1 MVKGKSAVLFAG
13 LLVIIDMA
21 MMVLAFV
28 FTYYL
33 RLWTERLTPAELGSL
48 RGYASVIVIQ
58 VLTLVSVFFFSRLY
72 HRQRG
77 LSHVD
82 EFYSVFVAV
91 SVGTIISVAANSFLI
106 RNGPDYSRR
115 MIVFCWLLTIV
126 LVTLGRLV
134 YSRLI
139 WSLQSRGVGGARVLI
154 VGTGETGR
162 MVLQAMRRLPGLG
175 YAVVG
180 MVSQASQQSVDL
192 GVPTLGTTDELLSL
206 IRSERIDEVIIAL
219 PDAASREILPII
231 SDCHRARVA
240 TRVYP
245 SAFQLITSD
254 LSIGHLGG
262 LPLLTVRDTVL
273 RGWRLTLKRAMDIT
287 GSAVGLVILSPL
299 MVLVALLIKLDSPGS
314 AFYTQERMG
323 LDEKPFRMIKFRSM
337 KEGAEND
344 TGPVWAVKG
353 DPRRTR
359 LGAFIRRYSLDELPQ
374 FINVF
379 LGEMSLV
386 GPRPERPVFVEQFK
400 QIIPRYVERHQ
411 EKAGMTGWAQV
422 NGLRGDTSIVTRTK
436 YDLYYIENWSI
447 LFDLKIIIKTF
458 FTFFRDKAAI

>member
-1 MVKGKSAVLFAG
+1 VVKGKSAVLFAG
-13 LLVIIDMA
+13 LLVIIDAA

-28 FTYYL
+28 FSYYL

-48 RGYASVIVIQ
+48 QGYTSVIVIQ
-58 VLTLVSVFFFSRLY
+58 VLTLVLAFFFSRLY

-115 MIVFCWLLTIV
+115 MIVFSWLLTIV
-126 LVTLGRLV
+126 LVTLGRLI

-139 WSLQSRGVGGARVLI
+139 WSLQSRGIGGARVLI

-175 YAVVG
+175 YVVVG
-180 MVSQASQQSVDL
+180 MVNQASQQSVDL
-192 GVPTLGTTDELLSL
+192 GVPTVGSTDELLSL
-206 IRSERIDEVIIAL
+206 IRSEQIDEVIIAL

-287 GSAVGLVILSPL
+287 GSAVGLIVLSPL
-299 MVLVALLIKLDSPGS
+299 MLFVALLIKLDSPGS

-337 KEGAEND
+337 KEGAENE
-344 TGPVWAVKG
+344 TGPVWAVAG

-422 NGLRGDTSIVTRTK
+422 NGLRGDTSVVARTK

-447 LFDLKIIIKTF
+447 LFDLKIIIKTV

>member
-1 MVKGKSAVLFAG
+1 MKDKSSVLFAG
-13 LLVIIDMA
+13 LLVVVDMA
-21 MMVLAFV
+21 MMILAFI
-28 FTYYL
+28 FSYYL
-33 RLWTERLTPAELGSL
+33 RLWTEQLTPADIGTLGNFL
-48 RGYASVIVIQ
+48 AVILIQ
-58 VLTLVSVFFFSRLY
+58 VLTLVSVFFFTRLY

-82 EFYSVFVAV
+82 EFYSIFVAV
-91 SVGTIISVAANSFLI
+91 SVGTIMSVAFNSFII
-106 RNGPDYSRR
+106 RNGPDYTRR
-115 MIVFCWLLTIV
+115 MIVFSWALTIV
-126 LVTLGRLV
+126 LVTLGRLLH
-134 YSRLI
+134 SRLR
-139 WSLQSRGVGGARVLI
+139 WSLQSRGVGSSRVLI

-162 MVLQAMRRLPGLG
+162 MILNAIGRLPGLG
-175 YAVVG
+175 YEVVG
-180 MVSQASQQSVDL
+180 MVSQHSGGEELEIPVL
-192 GVPTLGTTDELLSL
+192 GITDELTSL
-206 IRSERIDEVIIAL
+206 IASARIDEVIIAL
-219 PDAASREILPII
+219 PEASSSEILPII
-231 SDCHRARVA
+231 SDCHRAKVA

-245 SAFQLITSD
+245 SVFQLITSD

-273 RGWRLTLKRAMDIT
+273 RGWRLTLKRAMDVA
-287 GSAVGLVILSPL
+287 GSAVGLVLLSPVML
-299 MVLVALLIKLDSPGS
+299 LVAVLIKLDSRGS

-323 LDEKPFRMIKFRSM
+323 LDEKPFHMIKFRSM
-337 KEGAEND
+337 REGAENE
-344 TGPVWAVKG
+344 TGPVWAVKE

-359 LGAFIRRYSLDELPQ
+359 LGAFIRRFSLDELPQ

-422 NGLRGDTSIVTRTK
+422 NGLRGDTSILDRTK

-458 FTFFRDKAAI
+458 STFFRDKAAI

>member
-1 MVKGKSAVLFAG
+1 MKDKGTVLFAV
-13 LLVIIDMA
+13 LLVIIDMV
-21 MMVLAFV
+21 MMFLAFV
-28 FTYYL
+28 FSYYL
-33 RLWTERLTPAELGSL
+33 RLRTEELSPADIGSL
-48 RGYASVIVIQ
+48 GNYLGMIVIQ
-58 VLTLVSVFFFSRLY
+58 VLTLVGVFFFAKLY

-91 SVGTIISVAANSFLI
+91 SVGTIMSVAFNSVII

-115 MIVFCWLLTIV
+115 MIVWSWAFTIV
-126 LVTLGRLV
+126 LVTLGRLLN
-134 YSRLI
+134 SRLR
-139 WSLQSRGVGGARVLI
+139 WSLQSQGVGAARVLI
-154 VGTGETGR
+154 VGTGDTGR
-162 MVLQAMRRLPGLG
+162 MVLRAIRRSPGLG
-175 YAVVG
+175 YEVVG
-180 MVSQASQQSVDL
+180 MVSQDSKAEKAD
-192 GVPTLGTTDELLSL
+192 VPVLGTTEELPSL
-206 IRSERIDEVIIAL
+206 IASEAIDEVIIAL
-219 PDAASREILPII
+219 PEATSGEMLPII
-231 SDCHRARVA
+231 SDCHKAKVA

-273 RGWRLTLKRAMDIT
+273 RGWRLTLKRAMDVV
-287 GSAVGLVILSPL
+287 GSTVGLVLLSPFL
-299 MVLVALLIKLDSPGS
+299 LLLALLIKLDSAGP

-323 LDEKPFRMIKFRSM
+323 LDEKRFQVIKFRSM
-337 KEGAEND
+337 KEGAED
-344 TGPVWAVKG
+344 ETGPVWATKE

-359 LGAFIRRYSLDELPQ
+359 FGAFLRRFSLDELPQ

-386 GPRPERPVFVEQFK
+386 GPRPERPMFVEQFK
-400 QIIPRYVERHQ
+400 QVIPRYVERHQ

-422 NGLRGDTSIVTRTK
+422 NGLRGDTSIVERTK

-447 LFDLKIIIKTF
+447 FFDLKILIRTA
-458 FTFFRDKAAI
+458 FTFLRDKAAI

>member
-13 LLVIIDMA
+13 LLVMIDVV
-21 MMVLAFV
+21 MMVVAFI
-28 FTYYL
+28 FSYYL
-33 RLWTERLTPAELGSL
+33 RLWTEQLTPAELGSL
-48 RGYASVIVIQ
+48 RAYASVILIQ
-58 VLTLVSVFFFSRLY
+58 VLTLVSVFFFTRLY

-77 LSHVD
+77 LSLVD

-115 MIVFCWLLTIV
+115 MIVFSWILTIV
-126 LVTLGRLV
+126 LVTLGRLL

-139 WSLQSRGVGGARVLI
+139 WSLQSRGIGGARVLI

-162 MVLQAMRRLPGLG
+162 MVLQAIRRLPGLG
-175 YAVVG
+175 YEMAG
-180 MVSQASQQSVDL
+180 MVSQDSRAEDL
-192 GVPTLGTTDELLSL
+192 GVPILGTTDELLSL
-206 IRSERIDEVIIAL
+206 VRSEHIDEVIIAL
-219 PDAASREILPII
+219 PDATSREILPII

-273 RGWRLTLKRAMDIT
+273 RGWRLTLKRAMDIV
-287 GSAVGLVILSPL
+287 GSVVGLVILSPF
-299 MVLVALLIKLDSPGS
+299 MVLTALLIKLNSPGS

-323 LDEKPFRMIKFRSM
+323 LDEKPFQMVKFRSM
-337 KEGAEND
+337 REGAENE

-359 LGAFIRRYSLDELPQ
+359 LGAFIRRHSLDELPQ

-422 NGLRGDTSIVTRTK
+422 NGLRGDTSIVARTK

-447 LFDLKIIIKTF
+447 LFDLKILIKTC

>member
-1 MVKGKSAVLFAG
+1 
-13 LLVIIDMA
+13 
-21 MMVLAFV
+21 
-28 FTYYL
+28 
-33 RLWTERLTPAELGSL
+33 
-48 RGYASVIVIQ
+48 
-58 VLTLVSVFFFSRLY
+58 
-72 HRQRG
+72 
-77 LSHVD
+77 VD

-91 SVGTIISVAANSFLI
+91 SVGTIMSVAFNSFII
-106 RNGPDYSRR
+106 RNGPDYTRR
-115 MIVFCWLLTIV
+115 MIVFNWALAIV
-126 LVTLGRLV
+126 LVTLGRLL
-134 YSRLI
+134 YSRLR
-139 WSLQSRGVGGARVLI
+139 WGLQSRGVGSSRVLI
-154 VGTGETGR
+154 VGTGQTGR
-162 MVLQAMRRLPGLG
+162 MVLNAIRRLPGLG
-175 YAVVG
+175 YEVVG
-180 MVSQASQQSVDL
+180 MVSRDSEGEELEIPV
-192 GVPTLGTTDELLSL
+192 LGTTDELTSL
-206 IRSERIDEVIIAL
+206 IASARIDEVIIAL
-219 PDAASREILPII
+219 PEASSSEILPII
-231 SDCHRARVA
+231 SDCHRARVT

-273 RGWRLTLKRAMDIT
+273 RGWRLTLKRAMDVA
-287 GSAVGLVILSPL
+287 GSAVGLVLLSPIML
-299 MVLVALLIKLDSPGS
+299 LVAVLIKLDSPGS

-323 LDEKPFRMIKFRSM
+323 LDEKPFHMIKFRSM
-337 KEGAEND
+337 REGAENE
-344 TGPVWAVKG
+344 TGPVWAVKE

-359 LGAFIRRYSLDELPQ
+359 LGVFIRRFSLDELPQ

-422 NGLRGDTSIVTRTK
+422 NGLRGDTSIVDRTK

>member
-1 MVKGKSAVLFAG
+1 VKDKSSVLFAG
-13 LLVIIDMA
+13 LLVMSDVV
-21 MMVLAFV
+21 MMVIAFI
-28 FTYYL
+28 FSYYL
-33 RLWTERLTPAELGSL
+33 RLWTEQLTPAELGYL
-48 RGYASVIVIQ
+48 RGYASVILIQ
-58 VLTLVSVFFFSRLY
+58 VLTLVSLFFFTRLY

-115 MIVFCWLLTIV
+115 MIVFSWILTIV
-126 LVTLGRLV
+126 LVTLGRLL

-139 WSLQSRGVGGARVLI
+139 WSLQSRGIGGARVLI

-162 MVLQAMRRLPGLG
+162 ILLQTMRRSPGLG
-175 YAVVG
+175 YEVVG
-180 MVSQASQQSVDL
+180 IVSQDSRAEDN
-192 GVPTLGTTDELLSL
+192 GVPILGTTDELLSL
-206 IRSERIDEVIIAL
+206 VRSEHIDEVIIAL
-219 PDAASREILPII
+219 PDATSREILPII

-273 RGWRLTLKRAMDIT
+273 RGWRLTLKRAMDIM
-287 GSAVGLVILSPL
+287 GSAVGLVILSPF
-299 MVLVALLIKLDSPGS
+299 MLVTALLIKLDSSGS

-323 LDEKPFRMIKFRSM
+323 LDEKPFQMVKFRSM
-337 KEGAEND
+337 REGAENE

-422 NGLRGDTSIVTRTK
+422 NGLRGDTSIVARTK

-447 LFDLKIIIKTF
+447 LFDLKILIKTF

>member
-1 MVKGKSAVLFAG
+1 MKDESTVVFAT
-13 LLVIIDMA
+13 LLVVIDVV
-21 MMVLAFV
+21 MMTLAFV
-28 FTYYL
+28 FSYFM
-33 RLWTERLTPAELGSL
+33 RLWTERLTPADIGYLGSYL
-48 RGYASVIVIQ
+48 GVMLIQ
-58 VLTLVSVFFFSRLY
+58 ILTLITVFFFSKLY

-82 EFYSVFVAV
+82 EFYAVFVAV
-91 SVGTIISVAANSFLI
+91 SVGTIVSVAANSFII

-115 MIVFCWLLTIV
+115 MIVFSWGLTIA
-126 LVTLGRLV
+126 LVTMGRLL
-134 YSRLI
+134 YARLK
-139 WSLQSRGVGGARVLI
+139 WALQTRGMGVARVLI

-162 MVLQAMRRLPGLG
+162 MILHAIQRSPGLG
-175 YAVVG
+175 YNVVG
-180 MVSQASQQSVDL
+180 MVSKDSEEAEYA
-192 GVPTLGTTDELLSL
+192 GVPVLGNTDELPSL
-206 IRSERIDEVIIAL
+206 IRVHNIGTVIIAR
-219 PDAASREILPII
+219 PEAPSEEILPII
-231 SDCHRARVA
+231 SDCHRAKVA

-245 SAFQLITSD
+245 NVFQLITSD

-273 RGWRLTLKRAMDIT
+273 RGWKLTLKRAMDVV
-287 GSAVGLVILSPL
+287 GSAVGLVLLSPFML
-299 MVLVALLIKLDSPGS
+299 LIALLIKLDSRGP

-323 LDEKPFRMIKFRSM
+323 LDSRPFEMIKFRSM
-337 KEGAEND
+337 QEGAED
-344 TGPVWAVKG
+344 ETGPVWATKE

-359 LGAFIRRYSLDELPQ
+359 LGAFIRRYSIDELPQ

-379 LGEMSLV
+379 TGDMSLV
-386 GPRPERPVFVEQFK
+386 GPRPERPVFVQQFK

-422 NGLRGDTSIVTRTK
+422 NGLRGDTSIVERTK

-447 LFDLKIIIKTF
+447 LFDLKILIKTV

>member
-1 MVKGKSAVLFAG
+1 MAMRDKSTVLFAG
-13 LLVIIDMA
+13 LLVIVDMA
-21 MMVLAFV
+21 MMVLAFI
-28 FTYYL
+28 FSYYL
-33 RLWTERLTPAELGSL
+33 RLWTEQLTSAELGTLGS
-48 RGYASVIVIQ
+48 YAGVILIQ
-58 VLTLVSVFFFSRLY
+58 VLTLASVFFFTRLY

-91 SVGTIISVAANSFLI
+91 SVGTIMSVAFNSFII

-115 MIVFCWLLTIV
+115 MIVFSWAFTIV
-126 LVTLGRLV
+126 LVTLGRLLL
-134 YSRLI
+134 SRLK
-139 WSLQSRGVGGARVLI
+139 WSLQGRGVGSARVLI

-162 MVLQAMRRLPGLG
+162 MILHAIRRLPGLG
-175 YAVVG
+175 YEVVG
-180 MVSQASQQSVDL
+180 MVSQDSHGEDL
-192 GVPTLGTTDELLSL
+192 GIPILGTTNELLSVV
-206 IRSERIDEVIIAL
+206 SSARIDEVIIAL
-219 PDAASREILPII
+219 PDASSGEILPII

-245 SAFQLITSD
+245 NAFQLITSD

-273 RGWRLTLKRAMDIT
+273 RGWRLTLKRAMDVA
-287 GSAVGLVILSPL
+287 GSAVGLVLLSPL
-299 MVLVALLIKLDSPGS
+299 MLLVAVIIKLDSPGS

-323 LDEKPFRMIKFRSM
+323 LDEKPFQMVKFRSM
-337 KEGAEND
+337 REGAEKE
-344 TGPVWAVKG
+344 TGPVWAVKE

-386 GPRPERPVFVEQFK
+386 GPRPERPVFVDQFK

-422 NGLRGDTSIVTRTK
+422 NGLRGDTSIVERTK

-447 LFDLKIIIKTF
+447 LFDLKILIKTV

>member
-1 MVKGKSAVLFAG
+1 MKGKSAVLFAG
-13 LLVIIDMA
+13 LLVMIDVV
-21 MMVLAFV
+21 MMVVAFI
-28 FTYYL
+28 FSYYL
-33 RLWTERLTPAELGSL
+33 RLWTEQLTPAELGSL
-48 RGYASVIVIQ
+48 RAYASVILIQ
-58 VLTLVSVFFFSRLY
+58 VLTLVSVFFFTRLY

-77 LSHVD
+77 LSLVD

-115 MIVFCWLLTIV
+115 MIVFSWILTIV
-126 LVTLGRLV
+126 LVTLGRLL

-139 WSLQSRGVGGARVLI
+139 WSLQSRGIGGARVLI

-162 MVLQAMRRLPGLG
+162 MVLQAIRRLPGLG
-175 YAVVG
+175 YEMAG
-180 MVSQASQQSVDL
+180 MVSQDSRAEDL
-192 GVPTLGTTDELLSL
+192 GVPILGTTDELLSL
-206 IRSERIDEVIIAL
+206 VRSEHIDEVIIAL
-219 PDAASREILPII
+219 PDATSREILPII

-273 RGWRLTLKRAMDIT
+273 RGWRLTLKRAMDIV
-287 GSAVGLVILSPL
+287 GSVVGLVILSPF
-299 MVLVALLIKLDSPGS
+299 MVLTALLIKLNSPGS

-323 LDEKPFRMIKFRSM
+323 LDEKPFQMVKFRSM
-337 KEGAEND
+337 REGAENE

-359 LGAFIRRYSLDELPQ
+359 LGAFIRRHSLDELPQ

-422 NGLRGDTSIVTRTK
+422 NGLRGDTSIVARTK

-447 LFDLKIIIKTF
+447 LFDLKILIKTF

>member
-1 MVKGKSAVLFAG
+1 MKDKSSVLFAG
-13 LLVIIDMA
+13 LLVMSDVV
-21 MMVLAFV
+21 MMVIAFI
-28 FTYYL
+28 FSYYL
-33 RLWTERLTPAELGSL
+33 RLWTEQLTPAELGYL
-48 RGYASVIVIQ
+48 RGYASVILIQ
-58 VLTLVSVFFFSRLY
+58 VLTLVSLFFFTRLY

-91 SVGTIISVAANSFLI
+91 SVGTIISVAANAFLI

-115 MIVFCWLLTIV
+115 MIVFSWILTIV
-126 LVTLGRLV
+126 LVTLGRLL

-139 WSLQSRGVGGARVLI
+139 WSLQSRGIGGARVLI

-162 MVLQAMRRLPGLG
+162 ILLQTMRRSPGLG
-175 YAVVG
+175 YEVVG
-180 MVSQASQQSVDL
+180 IVSQDSRAEDN
-192 GVPTLGTTDELLSL
+192 GVPILGTTDELLSL
-206 IRSERIDEVIIAL
+206 VRSEHIDEVIIAL
-219 PDAASREILPII
+219 PDATSREILPII

-273 RGWRLTLKRAMDIT
+273 RGWRLTLKRAMDIM
-287 GSAVGLVILSPL
+287 GSAVGLVILSPF
-299 MVLVALLIKLDSPGS
+299 MLVTALLIKLDSSGS

-323 LDEKPFRMIKFRSM
+323 LDEKPFQMIKFRSM
-337 KEGAEND
+337 REGAENE

-359 LGAFIRRYSLDELPQ
+359 LGAFIRRHSLDELPQ

-422 NGLRGDTSIVTRTK
+422 NGLRGDTSIVARTK

-447 LFDLKIIIKTF
+447 LFDLKILIKTC

>member
-1 MVKGKSAVLFAG
+1 MKDKGTVLFAV
-13 LLVIIDMA
+13 LLVIIDMV
-21 MMVLAFV
+21 MMFLAFV
-28 FTYYL
+28 FSYYL
-33 RLWTERLTPAELGSL
+33 RLRTEELSPADIGSL
-48 RGYASVIVIQ
+48 GNYLSMIVIQ
-58 VLTLVSVFFFSRLY
+58 VLTLVGVFFFAKLY

-91 SVGTIISVAANSFLI
+91 SVGTIMSVAFNSVII

-115 MIVFCWLLTIV
+115 MIVWSWAFTIV
-126 LVTLGRLV
+126 LVTLGRLLN
-134 YSRLI
+134 SRLR
-139 WSLQSRGVGGARVLI
+139 WSLQSQGVGAARVLI
-154 VGTGETGR
+154 VGTGDTGR
-162 MVLQAMRRLPGLG
+162 MVLRAIRRSPGLG
-175 YAVVG
+175 YEVVG
-180 MVSQASQQSVDL
+180 MVSQDSKAEKAD
-192 GVPTLGTTDELLSL
+192 VPVLGTTEELPSL
-206 IRSERIDEVIIAL
+206 IASEAIDEVIIAL
-219 PDAASREILPII
+219 PEATSGEMLPII
-231 SDCHRARVA
+231 SDCHKAKVA

-273 RGWRLTLKRAMDIT
+273 RGWRLTLKRAMDVV
-287 GSAVGLVILSPL
+287 GSTVGLVLLSPFL
-299 MVLVALLIKLDSPGS
+299 LLLALLIKLDSAGP

-323 LDEKPFRMIKFRSM
+323 LDEKRFQVIKFRSM
-337 KEGAEND
+337 KEGAED
-344 TGPVWAVKG
+344 ETGPVWATKE

-359 LGAFIRRYSLDELPQ
+359 FGAFLRRFSLDELPQ

-386 GPRPERPVFVEQFK
+386 GPRPERPMFVEQFK
-400 QIIPRYVERHQ
+400 QVIPRYVERHQ

-422 NGLRGDTSIVTRTK
+422 NGLRGDTSIVERTK

-447 LFDLKIIIKTF
+447 FFDLKILIRTA
-458 FTFFRDKAAI
+458 FTFLRDKAAI

>member
-1 MVKGKSAVLFAG
+1 VKGKSSVLFAG
-13 LLVIIDMA
+13 LLVMSDVI
-21 MMVLAFV
+21 MMVIAFI
-28 FTYYL
+28 FSYYL
-33 RLWTERLTPAELGSL
+33 RLWTEQLTPAELGYL
-48 RGYASVIVIQ
+48 RGYASVILIQ
-58 VLTLVSVFFFSRLY
+58 VLTLVSLFFFTRLY

-115 MIVFCWLLTIV
+115 MIVFSWILTIV
-126 LVTLGRLV
+126 LVTLGRLL

-139 WSLQSRGVGGARVLI
+139 WSLQSRGIGGARVLI

-162 MVLQAMRRLPGLG
+162 ILLQTMRRLPGLG
-175 YAVVG
+175 YEVVG
-180 MVSQASQQSVDL
+180 MVSQDSRAEDP
-192 GVPTLGTTDELLSL
+192 GVPIVGTTDELLSL
-206 IRSERIDEVIIAL
+206 VRSEHIDEVIIAL
-219 PDAASREILPII
+219 PDATSREILPII

-273 RGWRLTLKRAMDIT
+273 RGWRLTLKRAMDII
-287 GSAVGLVILSPL
+287 GSAVGLVVLSPF
-299 MVLVALLIKLDSPGS
+299 MLVTALLIKLDSPGS

-323 LDEKPFRMIKFRSM
+323 LDEKPFQMIKFRSM
-337 KEGAEND
+337 REGAETE

-359 LGAFIRRYSLDELPQ
+359 LGALIRRYSLDELPQ

-422 NGLRGDTSIVTRTK
+422 NGLRGDTSIVARTK

-447 LFDLKIIIKTF
+447 LFDLKILIKTF

>member
-1 MVKGKSAVLFAG
+1 MADKNKILFAG
-13 LLVIIDMA
+13 LLVFIDVV
-21 MMVLAFV
+21 MMVAAFV
-28 FTYYL
+28 FSYFL
-33 RLWTERLTPAELGSL
+33 GLWTEHLLPAHMGSL
-48 RGYASVIVIQ
+48 RQYVGLMAIQ
-58 VLTLVSVFFFSRLY
+58 VLTLIGVFFFTKLY

-82 EFYSVFVAV
+82 EFYAVFVAV
-91 SVGTIISVAANSFLI
+91 SVGTIMSVAFNSVI
-106 RNGPDYSRR
+106 VRNGPDYSRR
-115 MIVFCWLLTIV
+115 MIVFTWALTIA
-126 LVTLGRLV
+126 LVTLGRLL
-134 YSRLI
+134 YARLR
-139 WSLQSRGVGGARVLI
+139 WDLHRRGIGGSRVLI

-162 MVLQAMRRLPGLG
+162 MVLRAIQRSPGLG
-175 YAVVG
+175 YEVVG
-180 MVSQASQQSVDL
+180 MVSQNSHPDDL
-192 GVPTLGTTDELLSL
+192 GVPILGSTDELPSL
-206 IRSERIDEVIIAL
+206 ITSESIDEVIIAL
-219 PDAASREILPII
+219 PEATTGEILPII
-231 SDCHRARVA
+231 SDCHRAKVA

-273 RGWRLTLKRAMDIT
+273 RGWRLTLKRAMDVV
-287 GSAVGLVILSPL
+287 GSAVGLVVLSPL
-299 MVLVALLIKLDSPGS
+299 MLVLAVLIKLDSPGS

-323 LDEKPFRMIKFRSM
+323 LDEKPFQMIKFRSM
-337 KEGAEND
+337 REGAED
-344 TGPVWAVKG
+344 ETGPVWAVKE

-359 LGAFIRRYSLDELPQ
+359 LGAFIRRFSLDELPQ

-422 NGLRGDTSIVTRTK
+422 SGLRGDTSVVERTK

-447 LFDLKIIIKTF
+447 LFDLKILIRTA

>member
-1 MVKGKSAVLFAG
+1 VKGKSSVLFAG
-13 LLVIIDMA
+13 LLVMSDVI
-21 MMVLAFV
+21 MMVIAFI
-28 FTYYL
+28 FSYYL
-33 RLWTERLTPAELGSL
+33 RLWTEQLTPAELGYL
-48 RGYASVIVIQ
+48 RGYASVILIQ
-58 VLTLVSVFFFSRLY
+58 VLTLVSLFFFTRLY

-115 MIVFCWLLTIV
+115 MIVFSWILTIV
-126 LVTLGRLV
+126 LVTLGRLL

-139 WSLQSRGVGGARVLI
+139 WSLQSRGIGGARVLI

-162 MVLQAMRRLPGLG
+162 ILLQTMRRLPGLG
-175 YAVVG
+175 YEVVG
-180 MVSQASQQSVDL
+180 IVSQDSRAEDP
-192 GVPTLGTTDELLSL
+192 GVPILGTTDELLSL
-206 IRSERIDEVIIAL
+206 VRSEHIDEVIIAL
-219 PDAASREILPII
+219 PDATSREILPII

-273 RGWRLTLKRAMDIT
+273 RGWRLTLKRAMDIM
-287 GSAVGLVILSPL
+287 GSAVGLVILSPF
-299 MVLVALLIKLDSPGS
+299 MLVTALLIKLDSPGS

-323 LDEKPFRMIKFRSM
+323 LDEKPFQVIKFRSM
-337 KEGAEND
+337 REGAEKE

-359 LGAFIRRYSLDELPQ
+359 VGAFIRRYSLDELPQ

-422 NGLRGDTSIVTRTK
+422 NGLRGDTSIVARTK

-447 LFDLKIIIKTF
+447 LFDLKILIKTF

>member
-1 MVKGKSAVLFAG
+1 VKGKSAVLFAG
-13 LLVIIDMA
+13 LLVMIDVV
-21 MMVLAFV
+21 MMVVAFI
-28 FTYYL
+28 FSYYL
-33 RLWTERLTPAELGSL
+33 RLWTEQLTPAELGSL
-48 RGYASVIVIQ
+48 RAYASVILIQ
-58 VLTLVSVFFFSRLY
+58 VLTLVSVFFFTRLY

-77 LSHVD
+77 LSLVD

-115 MIVFCWLLTIV
+115 MIVFSWILTIV
-126 LVTLGRLV
+126 LVTLGRLL

-139 WSLQSRGVGGARVLI
+139 WSLQSRGIGGARVLI

-162 MVLQAMRRLPGLG
+162 MVLQAIRRLPGLG
-175 YAVVG
+175 YEMAG
-180 MVSQASQQSVDL
+180 MVSQDSRAEDL
-192 GVPTLGTTDELLSL
+192 GVPILGTTDELLSL
-206 IRSERIDEVIIAL
+206 VRSEHIDEVIIAL
-219 PDAASREILPII
+219 PDATSREILPII

-273 RGWRLTLKRAMDIT
+273 RGWRLTLKRAMDIV
-287 GSAVGLVILSPL
+287 GSVVGLVILSPF
-299 MVLVALLIKLDSPGS
+299 MVLTALLIKLNSPGS

-323 LDEKPFRMIKFRSM
+323 LDEKPFQMVKFRSM
-337 KEGAEND
+337 REGAENE

-359 LGAFIRRYSLDELPQ
+359 LGAFIRRHSLDELPQ

-422 NGLRGDTSIVTRTK
+422 NGLRGDTSIVARTK

-447 LFDLKIIIKTF
+447 LFDLKILIKTF

>member
-1 MVKGKSAVLFAG
+1 MTDKSKVLFAV
-13 LLVIIDMA
+13 LLVIIDVM

-28 FTYYL
+28 FSYYL
-33 RLWTERLTPAELGSL
+33 RLWTEHLVPGDIGSL
-48 RGYASVIVIQ
+48 SNYLRVLAIQ
-58 VLTLVSVFFFSRLY
+58 VLTLVGVFFFAKLY

-91 SVGTIISVAANSFLI
+91 SVGAIMSVAFSSVLI

-115 MIVFCWLLTIV
+115 MIVFHWAFTIV
-126 LVTLGRLV
+126 LVTLGRLL
-134 YSRLI
+134 YGRLT
-139 WSLQSRGVGGARVLI
+139 WSIHSRGIGGARVLI

-162 MVLQAMRRLPGLG
+162 MVLRAIQRSPGLG
-175 YAVVG
+175 YEVVG
-180 MVSQASQQSVDL
+180 MVTQDSQSAEL
-192 GVPTLGTTDELLSL
+192 GVPVLGTTDELPSL
-206 IRSERIDEVIIAL
+206 IESESIDEVIIAL
-219 PDAASREILPII
+219 PEATSAEILPMI
-231 SDCHRARVA
+231 SDCHRAKVA
-240 TRVYP
+240 TKVYP
-245 SAFQLITSD
+245 SVFQLITSD

-273 RGWRLTLKRAMDIT
+273 RGWRLTLKRAMDVV
-287 GSAVGLVILSPL
+287 GSAVALVILSPL
-299 MVLVALLIKLDSPGS
+299 MLIVAFLIKLDSAGS

-323 LDEKPFRMIKFRSM
+323 LDEKPFQMIKFRSM
-337 KEGAEND
+337 KEGAED
-344 TGPVWAVKG
+344 ETGPVWAVKE

-359 LGAFIRRYSLDELPQ
+359 LGALIRRFSLDELPQ

-411 EKAGMTGWAQV
+411 EKAGLTGWAQV
-422 NGLRGDTSIVTRTK
+422 NGLRGDTSIVERTK
-436 YDLYYIENWSI
+436 FDLYYIENWSI
-447 LFDLKIIIKTF
+447 FFDLKILIRTA

>member
-1 MVKGKSAVLFAG
+1 M
-13 LLVIIDMA
+13 
-21 MMVLAFV
+21 
-28 FTYYL
+28 
-33 RLWTERLTPAELGSL
+33 
-48 RGYASVIVIQ
+48 
-58 VLTLVSVFFFSRLY
+58 TLVSVFFFTRLY

-91 SVGTIISVAANSFLI
+91 SVGTIMSVAFNSFII
-106 RNGPDYSRR
+106 RNGPDYTRR
-115 MIVFCWLLTIV
+115 MIVFSWALTIV
-126 LVTLGRLV
+126 LVTLGRLL

-139 WSLQSRGVGGARVLI
+139 WSLQSRGVGSSRVLI

-162 MVLQAMRRLPGLG
+162 MILNAIRRLPGLG
-175 YAVVG
+175 YEVIG
-180 MVSQASQQSVDL
+180 MVSQDSQGEELEIPV
-192 GVPTLGTTDELLSL
+192 LGTTDELTSL
-206 IRSERIDEVIIAL
+206 IASASIDEVIIAL
-219 PDAASREILPII
+219 PEASSSEILPII
-231 SDCHRARVA
+231 SDCHRAKVA

-273 RGWRLTLKRAMDIT
+273 RGWRLTLKRAMDIA
-287 GSAVGLVILSPL
+287 GSAVGLVLLSPVML
-299 MVLVALLIKLDSPGS
+299 LVAVLIKLDSQGS

-323 LDEKPFRMIKFRSM
+323 LDEKPFHMIKFRSM
-337 KEGAEND
+337 REGAENE
-344 TGPVWAVKG
+344 TGPVWAVKE

-359 LGAFIRRYSLDELPQ
+359 LGAFIRRFSLDELPQ

-422 NGLRGDTSIVTRTK
+422 NGLRGDTSIVDRTK

>member
-1 MVKGKSAVLFAG
+1 MTDKSKVLFAV
-13 LLVIIDMA
+13 LLVIIDVM

-28 FTYYL
+28 FSYYL
-33 RLWTERLTPAELGSL
+33 RLWTEHLVPGDIGPLSNYL
-48 RGYASVIVIQ
+48 RVLVIQ
-58 VLTLVSVFFFSRLY
+58 VLTLVAVFFFAQLY

-91 SVGTIISVAANSFLI
+91 SVGAIMSVAFSSVII

-115 MIVFCWLLTIV
+115 MIVFHWAFTIV
-126 LVTLGRLV
+126 LVTLGRLL
-134 YSRLI
+134 YARLR
-139 WSLQSRGVGGARVLI
+139 WSLHRRGVGGARVLI

-162 MVLQAMRRLPGLG
+162 MVLHAILRSPGLG
-175 YAVVG
+175 YEVVG
-180 MVSQASQQSVDL
+180 MVSQDSQSAEL
-192 GVPTLGTTDELLSL
+192 GVPILGTTEELPSL
-206 IRSERIDEVIIAL
+206 IDSESIDEVIIAL
-219 PDAASREILPII
+219 PEATSAEILPMI

-240 TRVYP
+240 TKVYP
-245 SAFQLITSD
+245 SVFQLITSD

-262 LPLLTVRDTVL
+262 LPLLTVRDAVL
-273 RGWRLTLKRAMDIT
+273 RGWRLTLKRAMDVV
-287 GSAVGLVILSPL
+287 GSAVALVILSPL
-299 MVLVALLIKLDSPGS
+299 MLIVAFLIKLDSSGS

-323 LDEKPFRMIKFRSM
+323 LDEKPFQVIKFRSM
-337 KEGAEND
+337 KEGAED
-344 TGPVWAVKG
+344 ETGPVWAVKE

-359 LGAFIRRYSLDELPQ
+359 LGALIRRFSLDELPQ

-411 EKAGMTGWAQV
+411 EKAGLTGWAQV
-422 NGLRGDTSIVTRTK
+422 NGLRGDTSIVERTK

-447 LFDLKIIIKTF
+447 FFDLKILIRTA

>member
-1 MVKGKSAVLFAG
+1 MKGKSAFLFTG
-13 LLVIIDMA
+13 LLVMIDA
-21 MMVLAFV
+21 VMMVVAFI
-28 FTYYL
+28 FSYYL
-33 RLWTERLTPAELGSL
+33 RLWTEQLTPAELGYL
-48 RGYASVIVIQ
+48 RAYASVILIQ
-58 VLTLVSVFFFSRLY
+58 VVTLVAVFFFTRLY

-115 MIVFCWLLTIV
+115 MIVFSWILTIV
-126 LVTLGRLV
+126 LVTIGRLL
-134 YSRLI
+134 YSRLV
-139 WSLQSRGVGGARVLI
+139 WSLQTRGIGGARVLI

-162 MVLQAMRRLPGLG
+162 MVLGAIRRLPGLG
-175 YAVVG
+175 YEVAG
-180 MVSQASQQSVDL
+180 MVSQDSRAGDL
-192 GVPTLGTTDELLSL
+192 GVPILGTTNELLSL
-206 IRSERIDEVIIAL
+206 VRSEHIDEVIIAL
-219 PDAASREILPII
+219 PDAPSREILPII

-273 RGWRLTLKRAMDIT
+273 RGWRLTLKRAMDIV
-287 GSAVGLVILSPL
+287 GSALGLVVLSPFML
-299 MVLVALLIKLDSPGS
+299 LTALLIKLDSPGS

-323 LDEKPFRMIKFRSM
+323 LDEKPFQMIKFRSM
-337 KEGAEND
+337 REGAETE

-359 LGAFIRRYSLDELPQ
+359 LGALIRRYSLDELPQ

-422 NGLRGDTSIVTRTK
+422 NGLRGDTSVVARTK

-447 LFDLKIIIKTF
+447 LFDVKIIIKTV

>member
-1 MVKGKSAVLFAG
+1 MKDKGTVLFAV
-13 LLVIIDMA
+13 LLVVIDMV
-21 MMVLAFV
+21 MMFLAFV
-28 FTYYL
+28 FSYYL
-33 RLWTERLTPAELGSL
+33 RLRTEELLPADIGSL
-48 RGYASVIVIQ
+48 GNYLGMIGIQ
-58 VLTLVSVFFFSRLY
+58 VLTLVGVFFFAKLY

-91 SVGTIISVAANSFLI
+91 SVGTIMSVAFNSVII

-115 MIVFCWLLTIV
+115 MIVWSWAFTIV
-126 LVTLGRLV
+126 LVTLGRLLN
-134 YSRLI
+134 SRLR
-139 WSLQSRGVGGARVLI
+139 WSLQSQGVGAARVLI

-162 MVLQAMRRLPGLG
+162 MVLRAIRRSPGLG
-175 YAVVG
+175 YEVVG
-180 MVSQASQQSVDL
+180 MVSQDSKAEKAD
-192 GVPTLGTTDELLSL
+192 VPVLGTTDELPSL
-206 IRSERIDEVIIAL
+206 IASEAIDEVIIAL
-219 PDAASREILPII
+219 PEATSGEMLPII
-231 SDCHRARVA
+231 SDCHRAKVA

-273 RGWRLTLKRAMDIT
+273 RGWRLTLKRAMDVV
-287 GSAVGLVILSPL
+287 GSTVGLVLLSPFL
-299 MVLVALLIKLDSPGS
+299 LLLALLIKLDSAGP

-323 LDEKPFRMIKFRSM
+323 LDEKRFQVIKFRSM
-337 KEGAEND
+337 KEGAED
-344 TGPVWAVKG
+344 ETGPVWATKE

-359 LGAFIRRYSLDELPQ
+359 FGAFLRRFSLDELPQ

-386 GPRPERPVFVEQFK
+386 GPRPERPMFVEQFK
-400 QIIPRYVERHQ
+400 QVIPRYVERHQ

-422 NGLRGDTSIVTRTK
+422 NGLRGDTSIVERTK

-447 LFDLKIIIKTF
+447 FFDLKILIRTA
-458 FTFFRDKAAI
+458 FTFLRDKAAI

>member
-1 MVKGKSAVLFAG
+1 MKGKSSVLFAG
-13 LLVIIDMA
+13 LLVVIDTA
-21 MMVLAFV
+21 MMIMAFI
-28 FTYYL
+28 FSYYL
-33 RLWTERLTPAELGSL
+33 RLWTEQLTPADIGTLGNFL
-48 RGYASVIVIQ
+48 GVILIQ
-58 VLTLVSVFFFSRLY
+58 VLTLVSVFFFTRLY

-82 EFYSVFVAV
+82 EFYSIFVAV
-91 SVGTIISVAANSFLI
+91 SVGTIMSVAFNSFII
-106 RNGPDYSRR
+106 RNGPDYTRR
-115 MIVFCWLLTIV
+115 MIVFSWALTIV
-126 LVTLGRLV
+126 LVTLGRLL

-139 WSLQSRGVGGARVLI
+139 WSLQSRGVGSSRVLI

-162 MVLQAMRRLPGLG
+162 TILNAIGRLPGLG
-175 YAVVG
+175 YEVVG
-180 MVSQASQQSVDL
+180 MVSQHSRGEELEIPV
-192 GVPTLGTTDELLSL
+192 LGTTDELTSL
-206 IRSERIDEVIIAL
+206 IATARIDEVIIAL
-219 PDAASREILPII
+219 PEASSSEILPII
-231 SDCHRARVA
+231 SDCHRAKVA

-245 SAFQLITSD
+245 SVFQLITSD

-273 RGWRLTLKRAMDIT
+273 RGWRLTLKRAMDVA
-287 GSAVGLVILSPL
+287 GSAVGLVLISPVML
-299 MVLVALLIKLDSPGS
+299 LVAVLIKLDSTGS

-323 LDEKPFRMIKFRSM
+323 LDEKPFHMVKFRSM
-337 KEGAEND
+337 REGAED
-344 TGPVWAVKG
+344 ETGPVWAVKE

-359 LGAFIRRYSLDELPQ
+359 LGAFIRRFSLDELPQ

-422 NGLRGDTSIVTRTK
+422 NGLRGDTSIVDRTK